1 MKQLMC
7 GALLIKA
14 TKDPRY
20 RRSRRGCHSH
30 LSGQTGYHHSLC
42 GNSSITPTTS
52 GVGLRNRCKP
62 GQCRYSLHLLIVIL
76 ERRTSR

>member
-1 MKQLMC
+1 MNQLMC
-7 GALLIKA
+7 VNFTYQG

-30 LSGQTGYHHSLC
+30 LGGQTGYHHSLC

-62 GQCRYSLHLLIVIL
+62 GQYRYILHFLIVIL
-76 ERRTSR
+76 ERRTSQ